1 MDLRMLSEQFLVAPQ
16 ISKADLALV
25 KAKGIR
31 SVICNRPD
39 GEEADQPTFEELS
52 VTAKHLG
59 LHMQYIPVSGGTVQ
73 DADVALFKDA
83 LGDLPKPILAYC
95 RSGTRSATLWSLAQA
110 KAMPLADI
118 LRATQQAGYDMT
130 EVLRPFTGAAEA

>member
-1 MDLRMLSEQFLVAPQ
+1 MLSDQFLVAPQ

-39 GEEADQPTFEELS
+39 GEEADQPTFEEMS

-59 LHMQYIPVSGGTVQ
+59 LHMRHIPVSGGTVQ

-95 RSGTRSATLWSLAQA
+95 RSGTRPPRCGLWRKPRRCPWPISCGQRSR
-110 KAMPLADI
+110 P
-118 LRATQQAGYDMT
+118 DMT
-130 EVLRPFTGAAEA
+130 